1 MSDVLELS
9 NVTVRRGGRPIIDR
23 LDWRLA
29 DGQRWVILGPNGA
42 GKTTLIQLASA
53 RLFPTSGQ
61 VKILGETIGEISLAD
76 LHPIIGLASSAMDAR
91 LPGRA
96 KVIDIV
102 QAAAYGY
109 TTRWREEYEAEDEE
123 RARELLAALRIE
135 HLADRIWGTLS
146 SGERKRVGI
155 ARALMPN
162 PELLLLD
169 EPAAGLDLGGR
180 EELLASLTQLAGEAY
195 APAMVLVTHHVEEI
209 PAGFTHAL
217 LMREGKVSAAG
228 PLDEVMTGEKLS
240 KCFGT
245 PLTVERSGERYTARA
260 RA

>member
-1 MSDVLELS
+1 MSDVLQLS
-9 NVTVRRGGRPIIDR
+9 NVTVRRGGRPIVDR
-23 LDWRLA
+23 LNWQVA
-29 DGQRWVILGPNGA
+29 SGERWVILGPNGA
-42 GKTTLIQLASA
+42 GKTTLIQLAAA

-61 VKILGETIGEISLAD
+61 VKILGETVGEISLAD
-76 LHPIIGLASSAMDAR
+76 LHPVIGLASAAMDAR

-96 KVIDIV
+96 TVLDVV

-109 TTRWREEYEAEDEE
+109 TTRWREEYEEEDEQ
-123 RARELLAALRIE
+123 RARELLSALRINQ
-135 HLADRIWGTLS
+135 LADRQWGTLS

-162 PELLLLD
+162 PELLALD

-180 EELLASLTQLAGEAY
+180 EELLASLTELAGQDY

-217 LMREGKVSAAG
+217 LMKNGKVAAAG
-228 PLDEVMTGEKLS
+228 PIDEVLTGEHLTQV
-240 KCFGT
+240 FDT
-245 PLTVERSGERYTARA
+245 PLEVSRAGDRYTAHA
-260 RA
+260 RR

>member
-1 MSDVLELS
+1 MSDVLQFS
-9 NVTVRRGGRPIIDR
+9 NVTVRRGGRPIVDK
-23 LDWRLA
+23 LNWQVSS
-29 DGQRWVILGPNGA
+29 GERWVILGPNGA
-42 GKTTLIQLASA
+42 GKTTLIQLAAA

-61 VKILGETIGEISLAD
+61 VSILGETVGEISLAD
-76 LHPIIGLASSAMDAR
+76 LHPVIGLASAAMDAR
-91 LPGRA
+91 LEGRFT
-96 KVIDIV
+96 VLDIV

-109 TTRWREEYEAEDEE
+109 TTRWREEYEEEDEQ

-135 HLADRIWGTLS
+135 HLAERRWGTLS

-162 PELLLLD
+162 PELLALD

-180 EELLASLTQLAGEAY
+180 EELLASLTQLAGQDY

-217 LMREGKVSAAG
+217 LMKDGAVSSSGPIDEVLTSQHLSACFDL
-228 PLDEVMTGEKLS
+228 PLDVS
-240 KCFGT
+240 
-245 PLTVERSGERYTARA
+245 RSGDRYTARA
-260 RA
+260 SR